1 MKSIS
6 LVSAPWPLYNR
17 PSIQLGALKAY
28 LDKNLPEI
36 KTHAHYLYLTFAAR
50 LGYALYET
58 ISTGMW
64 RAEVPFAALLFPEK
78 KDEAAR
84 FLAARLKG
92 TPFYRSLDP
101 ASLSGRLTEISRCL
115 LDEIK
120 WDDYLMVGISACL
133 GQLTSSIYFAYEIRK
148 RAPDSIIVL
157 GGSACAGKM
166 GLSIVKTFPVIDCV
180 VNGEGERP
188 LLALIQQATE
198 GRKPAS
204 TPLKGVVTRQTK
216 PEEIDAAQISDLDT
230 LPLPDFSEY
239 FSDLAS
245 LEAKKHFIPRLPIEA
260 SRGCWWKGAS
270 RSSLP
275 AKTQRGCAFC
285 NLNLQWSGYR
295 AKSTGKIRQEI
306 YALALRHRTLSMS
319 FMDNSIPY
327 TKDVRLFEEISSIGV
342 DLRLF
347 CEIRAGVSLGVLKSM
362 ARAGVHEVQAGIE
375 ALSTSLLKKLN
386 KGTTALD
393 NIELMRNCE
402 SLETMSLNGNLIMEF
417 PLSDQKDV
425 DETLRTMDFSF
436 PFLPPKGI
444 SFWLGFGSPAWSNP
458 MAFNITRTG
467 NHPFYR
473 HLFPKKVLAGLV
485 LMIQGYRADK
495 SLQKK
500 LWAPV
505 RKKLAQWAESYD
517 SLHTGRLHEPILSH
531 QDGGGFLIIR
541 QRRPGN
547 AHMIHRLEGASRRIY
562 LFCESQRSLSEIL
575 GFSDG
580 IAHDKV
586 LAFLRMMEDK
596 RLMFSEGDRYLAL
609 SLKAGGCRGLK

>member
-28 LDKNLPEI
+28 LNKNLPEI
-36 KTHAHYLYLTFAAR
+36 KTTAHYFYLTFAAK
-50 LGYALYET
+50 LGYDLYET

-78 KDEAAR
+78 IDEIKR
-84 FLAARLKG
+84 FLAARLRG
-92 TPFYRSLDP
+92 TPFYRSLEA
-101 ASLSGRLTEISRCL
+101 ASLSRKLAEISRSL

-133 GQLTSSIYFAYEIRK
+133 GQLTSSIYFACEIKK
-148 RAPDSIIVL
+148 RAPDSIIIL
-157 GGSACAGKM
+157 GGSACAGRM

-188 LLALIQQATE
+188 LLALIRGAME
-198 GRKPAS
+198 GRKPAFV
-204 TPLKGVVTRQTK
+204 PHKGVITRNTI
-216 PEEIDAAQISDLDT
+216 PEEIDAAQVSDLND

-239 FSDLAS
+239 FSDLTS
-245 LEAKKHFIPRLPIEA
+245 LEAKRHFIPRLPIEA

-270 RSSLP
+270 RP
-275 AKTQRGCAFC
+275 VHAKTQRGCAFC

-295 AKSTGKIRQEI
+295 AKSIGKIRQEI
-306 YALALRHRTLSMS
+306 DALAQRHRTLSMS
-319 FMDNSIPY
+319 FTDNSIPY
-327 TKDVRLFEEISSIGV
+327 TKDVRLFDEISSIGM

-386 KGTTALD
+386 KGTAAID

-402 SLETMSLNGNLIMEF
+402 SLETLSLNGNLIMEF
-417 PLSDQKDV
+417 PSSDQNDV
-425 DETLRTMDFSF
+425 DETLRTMDFTF

-467 NHPFYR
+467 NHPYYR
-473 HLFPKKVLAGLV
+473 HLFPKQVLAGLI

-505 RKKLAQWAESYD
+505 RKKLAQWAKSYD
-517 SLHTGRLHEPILSH
+517 ALQAGRLHEPILSH

-541 QRRPGN
+541 QRRAGN
-547 AHMIHRLEGASRRIY
+547 AHMIHRLEGASRSIY
-562 LFCESQRSLSEIL
+562 LFCESQRSLPEIL
-575 GFSDG
+575 GCFEG

-609 SLKAGGCRGLK
+609 SLRAGGCRDFK